1 MSRALELLREVATYA
16 NKTLPPSVSTKIEM
30 VLHEASPEDEEARRP
45 YYEKELA
52 HFREAYVRSQ
62 SRVYALECQV
72 SQLLCRIN
80 ELSKP
85 KA

>member
-1 MSRALELLREVATYA
+1 MSKTLELLREVAAYA
-16 NKTLPPSVSTKIEM
+16 NKTLPASVATKIE
-30 VLHEASPEDEEARRP
+30 LLLDENAQEDFRKG

>member
-1 MSRALELLREVATYA
+1 MSKTLELLREVAAYA
-16 NKTLPPSVSTKIEM
+16 NKTLPASVATKIE
-30 VLHEASPEDEEARRP
+30 LLLDENAQEDFRKG

-80 ELSKP
+80 ELGKP